1 MSDLKTERLLNL
13 TIALLATQRLLT
25 KNEIFTSVAGYSGS
39 QESMERMFERD
50 KDDLRSLGIEI
61 EVAPIDSFF
70 EDELGYRIKP
80 ESYSLSM
87 PELTPAELGIMSV
100 AAMSWQ
106 NVLFSQSA
114 QSGLRKIESLGIEV
128 DRSMLD
134 WSPFVVD
141 SHHPDFS
148 TLWEAINSCRPLSFI
163 YETSESAERLIHP
176 YRLHIE
182 GGEWYLLGI
191 DTADDVMKTF
201 KLRRMSSVSMS
212 GKAQSFSRDNN
223 RLKKMETLAD
233 SIDNDITARI
243 LIRKGK
249 ALSLRNR
256 CNALENY
263 QEDSDWDLGTF
274 PAKYEGEIV
283 SLALWHGPDVQLL
296 EPIHLREKVISL
308 LKERVDG

>member
-25 KNEIFTSVAGYSGS
+25 KNEIFASVAGYSGS

-50 KDDLRSLGIEI
+50 KDDLRSLGIDI

-70 EDELGYRIKP
+70 EDELGYRIRA

-87 PELTPAELGIMSV
+87 PELTPAEIGVMSV
-100 AAMSWQ
+100 AALSWQ
-106 NVLFSQSA
+106 NALFSRSA

-134 WSPFVVD
+134 WPTFAVD

-148 TLWEAINSCRPLSFI
+148 TLWEAIHSCRPISFI
-163 YETSESAERLIHP
+163 YESSERAERLVHP

-182 GGEWYLLGI
+182 GGEWYLFGV
-191 DTADDVMKTF
+191 DTADDVVKTF

-212 GKAQSFSRDNN
+212 GKAHSFSREAS
-223 RLKKMETLAD
+223 RLEKVESFAD
-233 SIDNDITARI
+233 SETGGIGVRI

-249 ALSLRNR
+249 ALSLRSR
-256 CNALENY
+256 CDLVESF
-263 QEDSDWDLGTF
+263 EGDSEWDLGTF
-274 PAKYEGEIV
+274 SAEYEGEVI
-283 SLALWHGPDVQLL
+283 SLSLWHGPDVQLL
-296 EPIHLREKVISL
+296 EPVHLREKVVSL
-308 LKERVDG
+308 VEERAHG

>member
-201 KLRRMSSVSMS
+201 KLRRMTSVSMT
-212 GKAQSFSRDNN
+212 GKTQSFSRDND
-223 RLKKMETLAD
+223 RLKKLETLAD
-233 SIDNDITARI
+233 SVDKGIKARI

-263 QEDSDWDLGTF
+263 QEDSEWDLGTF

-296 EPIHLREKVISL
+296 EPIHLRKKIISL